1 MQYVILLAF
10 MAAVFGI
17 CFLVD
22 RLIKHFIPQDDRK
35 AVRLPRKSA
44 IFGILLT
51 FVAFAAPL
59 MFWEQLEWYIRI
71 GCGIVLL
78 MGVFLLVQY
87 FSFSIRY
94 DEEGFTYRTLGKKAM
109 TCRYEDILGQKS
121 LLTRS
126 GVNATLYTKQGEV
139 PIYSAQVGVQ
149 DFLKTAFAAWCRET
163 GTDPE
168 SVENNPSYLVYFPE
182 PQE

>member
-10 MAAVFGI
+10 MALVFGL
-17 CFLVD
+17 CYMVD
-22 RLIKHFIPQDDRK
+22 KLIKHFFPKDERK
-35 AVRLPRKSA
+35 AVRLPRKSV

-59 MFWEQLEWYIRI
+59 MFWNQLEWYIRV

-78 MGVFLLVQY
+78 MGAFLLVQY

-94 DEEGFTYRTLGKKAM
+94 DKEGFTYRTLGKKPM
-109 TCRYEDILGQKS
+109 DCRYEDILGQKS

-126 GVNATLYTKQGEV
+126 GVNSALYTICGEV

-149 DFLKTAFAAWCRET
+149 DFLKTAFAAWCEKK
-163 GTDPE
+163 GIDPE
-168 SVENNPSYLVYFPE
+168 TVENNPNFLVYFPE